1 MYASAP
7 TLSSTA
13 APRCSAR
20 SRTSLSLLAFHPLSK
35 GVGHSQKAKGVKKT
49 VTGRPPSSKM
59 RNVLSGVSNMSVI
72 SQVLLKADD
81 ELRYPTTGELKAISD
96 FFETGAQR
104 LRIATTLAE
113 NEKRLVEQASK
124 QLWQKRPD
132 FIAPG
137 GNAYGQKQRALCL
150 RDYSWYMRLITYG
163 ILSGDKEPIERTGL
177 IGVREMYNSLGVP
190 MAGMVEAIRCLK
202 DASLS
207 LLSAEEAE
215 VAAPYFDYIIQ
226 AMS

>member
-1 MYASAP
+1 MLLTIEMTKFLLP
-7 TLSSTA
+7 TVEILIIGGVN
-13 APRCSAR
+13 
-20 SRTSLSLLAFHPLSK
+20 K
-35 GVGHSQKAKGVKKT
+35 GS
-49 VTGRPPSSKM
+49 PSSKM
-59 RNVLSGVSNMSVI
+59 RDVLSGVSNMSVI

-81 ELRYPTTGELKAISD
+81 ELRYPTTGELQTISD
-96 FFETGAQR
+96 FFQTGEQR

-113 NEKRLVEQASK
+113 NEKRIVEQASK

-132 FIAPG
+132 FISPG

-163 ILSGDKEPIERTGL
+163 ILAGDKDPIERTGI

-190 MAGMVEAIRCLK
+190 MTGMAEAIRCLK
-202 DASLS
+202 DASLA
-207 LLSAEEAE
+207 LLSTEDAE

-226 AMS
+226 EMS